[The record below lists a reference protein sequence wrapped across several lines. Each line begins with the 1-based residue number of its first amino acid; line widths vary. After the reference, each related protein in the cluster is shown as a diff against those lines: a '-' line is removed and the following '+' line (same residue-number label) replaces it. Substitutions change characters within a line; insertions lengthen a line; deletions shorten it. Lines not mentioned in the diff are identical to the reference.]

1 MSFVAL
7 GLLAG
12 LMWGA
17 SDFLGGF
24 ATRRAA
30 VAAVVVVSQLAG
42 VAAILTILASTG
54 QPLPGARPFV
64 TAMAGGVAA
73 GIGLVAFYRALAA
86 GVMGVVAP
94 VAATGVLI
102 PVAVGVA
109 GGERPGPAAAAGGL
123 VVIAGILM
131 AARGTGARGTGGIGM
146 ALLAACGFGTF
157 YVFLDLAAEG
167 GALWTVLGARTAS
180 IPLVAVAAVAM
191 GMSLRP
197 PRSALVVIA
206 AAGVL
211 DALAVL
217 TFTSASSRGPLSIV
231 AVLGST
237 YPIVT
242 AAIAAAV
249 VRERLT
255 RLQWTGSA
263 LAMAGVLIIA
273 ANR

>member
-24 ATRRAA
+24 ASRRAA

-42 VAAILTILASTG
+42 VAAILAILAVG
-54 QPLPGARPFV
+54 GPPAPGARAFGL
-64 TAMAGGVAA
+64 AMAGGVAA
-73 GIGLVAFYRALAA
+73 GVGLAAFYRALSV

-102 PVAVGVA
+102 PVAVGIA
-109 GGERPGPAAAAGGL
+109 RGERPGLAAAAGGA
-123 VVIAGILM
+123 VVVAGILM
-131 AARGTGARGTGGIGM
+131 AARGTGAHGTSGIGT

-157 YVFLDLAAEG
+157 YVFLDLAGED

-180 IPLVAVAAVAM
+180 IPLVAVAGLAM

-197 PRSALVVIA
+197 PRAALGVIA
-206 AAGVL
+206 AAGIL

>member
-1 MSFVAL
+1 VSFVAL

-197 PRSALVVIA
+197 PRSAMVVIA

>member
-1 MSFVAL
+1 VSYVAL

-42 VAAILTILASTG
+42 VAAILSILTVAG
-54 QPLPGARPFV
+54 HPLPGVRPFLL
-64 TAMAGGVAA
+64 AMAGGVAA

-109 GGERPGPAAAAGGL
+109 GGERPGPAAAAGGV

-131 AARGTGARGTGGIGM
+131 AARGTGARGTGGIGT

-197 PRSALVVIA
+197 PRAALAVIA
-206 AAGVL
+206 AAGIL

-217 TFTSASSRGPLSIV
+217 TFTSASSQGPLSIV

-255 RLQWTGSA
+255 RLQWSGSA
-263 LAMAGVLIIA
+263 IAMAGVLVIA
-273 ANR
+273 ASR

>member
-1 MSFVAL
+1 VSFVAL

>member
-1 MSFVAL
+1 VSFVAL

-54 QPLPGARPFV
+54 QPLPGTRPFLL
-64 TAMAGGVAA
+64 AMAGGVAA

-109 GGERPGPAAAAGGL
+109 GGERPGLAAAAGGV

-146 ALLAACGFGTF
+146 ALLAASGFGTF

-180 IPLVAVAAVAM
+180 IPLVAVAALAM

-197 PRSALVVIA
+197 PRAALMVIA
-206 AAGVL
+206 AAGIL

-255 RLQWTGSA
+255 RLQWAGSVI
-263 LAMAGVLIIA
+263 AMAGVLIIA